1 MAVFHSAQ
9 AGPVA
14 QMCCDDAAISHRAKM
29 LQKDAAN
36 ISVRRTLKG
45 VSLHAGLCVCVVRQR
60 INFRNPR
67 LCAVKLDITTGDLPQ
82 LGLDAGNR

>member
-45 VSLHAGLCVCVVRQR
+45 VSLHAGLCDVVRLR

-82 LGLDAGNR
+82 LGLHAGNR